1 MILSPLALVYKNSN
15 DPVDIGRRH
24 PPASV
29 SATIIGV
36 VPAGHVS
43 LLTGRQ
49 MDVCRVVATLPEIIL
64 GFRANHRPASLVQA
78 AIGKASVTDT
88 MSKPP
93 DLVQGTLDLLLL
105 KILAL
110 EPLHGWAVSQRLK
123 QVSGDELQVSD
134 GSLYPALHKLEL
146 AGWITAEWKTSELGR
161 RAKFYSLTRAGRR
174 YLDQE
179 TAQWQRLTSAISRVL
194 ALKEI

>member
-1 MILSPLALVYKNSN
+1 
-15 DPVDIGRRH
+15 
-24 PPASV
+24 
-29 SATIIGV
+29 
-36 VPAGHVS
+36 
-43 LLTGRQ
+43 
-49 MDVCRVVATLPEIIL
+49 MDVCRVVASHLHGL
-64 GFRANHRPASLVQA
+64 GVRANPLQA
-78 AIGKASVTDT
+78 PYVKGGVGITSVTDT

-110 EPLHGWAVSQRLK
+110 QPLHGWAVSQRLK
-123 QVSGDELQVSD
+123 HVSGDELQVSD

-179 TAQWQRLTSAISRVL
+179 TAQWERLTSAISRVL
-194 ALKEI
+194 ALKEM